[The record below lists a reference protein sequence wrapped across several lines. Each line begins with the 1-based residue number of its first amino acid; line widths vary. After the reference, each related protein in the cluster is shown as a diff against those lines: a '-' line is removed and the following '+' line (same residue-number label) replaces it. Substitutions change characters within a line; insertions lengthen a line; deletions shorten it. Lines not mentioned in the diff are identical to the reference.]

1 MPGERLAV
9 IGPNGAGKTTLF
21 KLIAREEHMTAG
33 RVEFTGKD
41 ISRVPS
47 YELARMGMGRTYQV
61 TRIFPALSV
70 QENVMLAAQGTRRG
84 RFSLFVPASRNSS
97 IVDRARE
104 AIARVGLEEMAPIT
118 AAELGHGQQRQL
130 ELALALAT
138 EPIVLLLDE
147 PGAGLS
153 AGERAMMR
161 KLVVSLPTDITV
173 LLIEH
178 DMQLALGIA
187 DRCICM
193 HNAKVIAEGTPD
205 EIKADE
211 KVQDIYLGKA
221 LP

>member
-21 KLIAREEHMTAG
+21 KLIAREERMTAG
-33 RVEFTGKD
+33 RVEFNGKD
-41 ISRVPS
+41 ISRIPN
-47 YELARMGMGRTYQV
+47 YELARLGMGRTYQV
-61 TRIFPALSV
+61 TRIFPALTV

-84 RFSLFVPASRNSS
+84 RFSMFAPARGNSS
-97 IVDRARE
+97 IRDPARE
-104 AIARVGLEEMAPIT
+104 AIARVGLEKMAPIT

-130 ELALALAT
+130 ELALALAM

-153 AGERAMMR
+153 ASERGMMR
-161 KLVVSLPTDITV
+161 ELVASLPADITV

-178 DMQLALGIA
+178 DMQLALGLA

-193 HNAKVIAEGTPD
+193 HNAKVIAEGTPE
-205 EIKADE
+205 EIKADR

-221 LP
+221 LE